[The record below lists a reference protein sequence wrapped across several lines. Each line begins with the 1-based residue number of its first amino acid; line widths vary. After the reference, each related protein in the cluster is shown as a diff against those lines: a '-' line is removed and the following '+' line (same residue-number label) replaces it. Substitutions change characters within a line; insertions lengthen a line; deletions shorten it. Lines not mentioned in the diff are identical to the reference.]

1 MRLMLS
7 AAAAALMLAVASPAA
22 AQVTLVDA
30 TNIPAQVSTPSA
42 TLDPTQSFTATSTS
56 SVLTI
61 GGYDVP
67 GAFVLANIL
76 LATSS
81 APTVNV
87 LGEHFT
93 YTPAAV
99 SPLASE
105 GNLGIYG
112 TRDLAFMG
120 GAVGSYDTFTQTF
133 NTTVGTTYNLS
144 YLFTLTTCG
153 GCSSGPNGLRIT
165 AGDAAAA
172 PGPVPEPAT
181 WAMMLLGF
189 GGIGYSM
196 RRQRKIALAA

>member
-7 AAAAALMLAVASPAA
+7 STAAALVLAVASPAT
-22 AQVTLVDA
+22 AQVTLVDL
-30 TNIPAQVSTPSA
+30 TNIPAQVATPSS
-42 TLDPTQSFTATSTS
+42 TLDATQSFTATSTS

-67 GAFVLANIL
+67 GAFVLANIR

-112 TRDLAFMG
+112 TRDLSFRG
-120 GAVGSYDTFTQTF
+120 GDVGSYDIFTQTF

-144 YLFTLTTCG
+144 YLFTLTTCR
-153 GCSSGPNGLRIT
+153 GCSAVPNGLRIT

-172 PGPVPEPAT
+172 PVPEPST
-181 WAMMLLGF
+181 WAMILLGF

-196 RRQRKIALAA
+196 RRERKGALAA